1 MGYSDFDVLVIVR
14 KRDKST
20 VDKTLTIFTEN
31 EEEIKTGIAFSPV
44 VESLEIFEK
53 EKKFNTTFYRNI
65 KMEGKLRFHFISSNL
80 RRLHSN
86 RQM

>member
-1 MGYSDFDVLVIVR
+1 MVQELEANLDNILI
-14 KRDKST
+14 
-20 VDKTLTIFTEN
+20 IFN

-44 VESLEIFEK
+44 VKSLEISEK
-53 EKKFNTTFYRNI
+53 EKKFYTTFFYINI
-65 KMEGKLRFHFISSNL
+65 KRDGKLRFHFISSNL

>member
-1 MGYSDFDVLVIVR
+1 MVQELEANLDNILI
-14 KRDKST
+14 
-20 VDKTLTIFTEN
+20 IFN

-44 VESLEIFEK
+44 VKSLEISEK
-53 EKKFNTTFYRNI
+53 EKKNFTLLFYINI
-65 KMEGKLRFHFISSNL
+65 KRDGKLRFHFISSNL